1 MSDLK
6 NELWARLRDARAVM
20 LTRLDGLSEFDRRR
34 PLTYA
39 DETIRQLD
47 LDSPLGIGLTT
58 NEPRWDRSW
67 S

>member
-34 PLTYA
+34 PLTHA

-47 LDSPLGIGLTT
+47 LDTA
-58 NEPRWDRSW
+58 RSVLA
-67 S
+67 